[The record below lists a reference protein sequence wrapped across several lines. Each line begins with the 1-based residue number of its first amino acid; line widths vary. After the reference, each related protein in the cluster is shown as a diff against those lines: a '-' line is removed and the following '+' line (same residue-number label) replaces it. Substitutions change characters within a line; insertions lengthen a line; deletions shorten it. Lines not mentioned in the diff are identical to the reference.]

1 VLRPDVR
8 IAPNLLLWARWILK
22 WVEVRGDWPVDAP
35 TVTAGQLAPIA
46 QGIGQM
52 QGGKEPG
59 IILARERAGHC
70 PKIDANDFSPKPGQY
85 REFSERLL
93 IGDVGL
99 VKSLVKDE
107 AIAAKGIRT
116 YRRAADTVSARVR
129 RQHRVNI

>member
-70 PKIDANDFSPKPGQY
+70 PKTGQY